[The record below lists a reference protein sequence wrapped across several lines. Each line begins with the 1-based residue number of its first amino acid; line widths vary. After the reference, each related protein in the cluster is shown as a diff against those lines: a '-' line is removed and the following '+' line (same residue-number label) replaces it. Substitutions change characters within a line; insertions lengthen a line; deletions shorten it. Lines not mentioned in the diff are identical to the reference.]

1 MHNCV
6 FNLGLGVTEK
16 TLDLSQVAP
25 ATYDAATAVGD
36 VLVVGMALYVSTVGG
51 GDLTSVSI
59 QTDATTPIVL
69 LTAAE
74 GAVAN
79 LLAQCH
85 PLAQFQLF
93 PSRWTLRSG
102 QKIRYSLIASGAAH
116 TGALKLI
123 IEYRPISAGASL

>member
-1 MHNCV
+1 MHPCV
-6 FNLGLGVTEK
+6 YDSKLTEK

-36 VLVVGMALYVSTVGG
+36 VLIKGIALYCSVAGG

-59 QTDATTPIVL
+59 QTNSTTPLIL

-79 LLAQCH
+79 LLAQSH
-85 PLAQFQLF
+85 PNAACNLF
-93 PSRWTLRSG
+93 IGPWTLRSG
-102 QKIRYSLIASGAAH
+102 QKIQYSLIAAGAAH
-116 TGALKLI
+116 TGTLKLVI
-123 IEYRPISAGASL
+123 NYRPISVGASL